1 MTERSQAHGTP
12 ASTANLHRLFV
23 LRNIAIT
30 AQVGAVLISLWYL
43 ELALPVGTLF
53 AVIGALAAFNVF
65 TALRLRRGPRVSHF
79 EFLVQLL
86 VDIMVFT
93 VLLYLTGGATNP
105 FALLYLM
112 PMTIAATVLPGR
124 YTWFIA
130 IVTAAC
136 YSLLLWTY
144 IPLPHSHMGMDDFG
158 LHVLG
163 MWLGFVLSAGLI
175 AYFVV
180 GMGDTLR
187 RREQALAAAREQAL
201 RDQQLV
207 TLGTLAASTAHEL
220 GTPLGTMA
228 LLVEELDETLP
239 EDQRATTA
247 TLRQQI
253 ARCKEALSNLS
264 SSAGAIRLTGGSR
277 LTVDRY
283 LQAIIDEWRDTR
295 SGIELST
302 QFDGE
307 IPAPSI
313 LADRTLTQ
321 ALINILDNAA
331 DVSPSEVACEA
342 AWSCDSVRLEIL
354 DRGPGLA
361 DEARHRA
368 GEMGFSSKPDGM
380 GLGLFLAHAIIRRF
394 GGGVQLLNREGG
406 GICTRITLPLG
417 SAIGG

>member
-1 MTERSQAHGTP
+1 
-12 ASTANLHRLFV
+12 
-23 LRNIAIT
+23 
-30 AQVGAVLISLWYL
+30 
-43 ELALPVGTLF
+43 
-53 AVIGALAAFNVF
+53 
-65 TALRLRRGPRVSHF
+65 
-79 EFLVQLL
+79 
-86 VDIMVFT
+86 
-93 VLLYLTGGATNP
+93 
-105 FALLYLM
+105 
-112 PMTIAATVLPGR
+112 
-124 YTWFIA
+124 
-130 IVTAAC
+130 
-136 YSLLLWTY
+136 
-144 IPLPHSHMGMDDFG
+144 
-158 LHVLG
+158 
-163 MWLGFVLSAGLI
+163 
-175 AYFVV
+175 
-180 GMGDTLR
+180 MGDTLR